1 MCKVYRGVKELNF
14 DELCELKDKLFYDV
28 DSEEMNERQRN
39 IVLSAHTSCD
49 IPDELI
55 FDVFDRYSF
64 VEEDFWCNV
73 N

>member
-28 DSEEMNERQRN
+28 DSEEMNEQQRN